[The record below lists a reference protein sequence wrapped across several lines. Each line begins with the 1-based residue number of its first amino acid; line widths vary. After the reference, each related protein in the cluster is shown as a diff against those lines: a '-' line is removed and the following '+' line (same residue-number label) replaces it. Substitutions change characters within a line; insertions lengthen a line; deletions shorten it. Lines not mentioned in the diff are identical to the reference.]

1 MRSGGGLLC
10 GAAHRARPKPFGAAV
25 RCGGGLLFGAAHGAR
40 PKPLARFYGAVQ
52 TAGRR
57 KMEWTY
63 EMRRE
68 MWVPPCPLHPIGH
81 DVTVSV
87 ARVCAAACGVV
98 HALRACSNS
107 RRLTCN
113 FSLLAVQARGETKR
127 APLRSKTVRKRVR
140 SHPSVPPFLS
150 HISLH
155 TSIVVVDFVFQ
166 IWSAMLEFAV
176 QCLLSVPVVLR
187 HAPAFCS
194 PPSPTCTAVLASV
207 AVACS
212 RAGPK
217 P

>member
-1 MRSGGGLLC
+1 MRVGRAPP
-10 GAAHRARPKPFGAAV
+10 GAPVAA
-25 RCGGGLLFGAAHGAR
+25 GAR
-40 PKPLARFYGAVQ
+40 LLHRNWRVAAFCATPGWA
-52 TAGRR
+52 